1 MLKIRD
7 EDRELF
13 EELDQFNPIKSN
25 ITCHAFVSR
34 SKGLR
39 TSGPRKGQQRLRG
52 GYKEVTLVRYYKRF
66 HSLHRAPLDE
76 WVTEIF
82 QGIKETTGD
91 MDADYLK
98 EEIKREF
105 EL

>member
-1 MLKIRD
+1 MPSSAGARD
-7 EDRELF
+7 SEHQGPGR
-13 EELDQFNPIKSN
+13 
-25 ITCHAFVSR
+25 A
-34 SKGLR
+34 SKGR
-39 TSGPRKGQQRLRG
+39 GG

-82 QGIKETTGD
+82 QGQKETTGD
-91 MDADYLK
+91 LDADYLK